1 MIGTD
6 IVFMPRFED
15 KPELAKKVLSE
26 KEFLLYQTLSDKR
39 QTEFLAGRFAAKEAI
54 AKATGIGLGTEE
66 SIKLTDITILPGENG
81 APLVEGA
88 NVHVSISHDG
98 DYAIAVALIK

>member
-15 KPELAKKVLSE
+15 KLELAKKVLSE
-26 KEFLLYQTLSDKR
+26 KEFLLYQTLSNKR

-54 AKATGIGLGTEE
+54 AKATGIGLGTDDSLKLQ
-66 SIKLTDITILPGENG
+66 SISILPNESG
-81 APLVEGA
+81 APVVEGIDA
-88 NVHVSISHDG
+88 HISISHDG
-98 DYAIAVALIK
+98 DYAIAVAMIK